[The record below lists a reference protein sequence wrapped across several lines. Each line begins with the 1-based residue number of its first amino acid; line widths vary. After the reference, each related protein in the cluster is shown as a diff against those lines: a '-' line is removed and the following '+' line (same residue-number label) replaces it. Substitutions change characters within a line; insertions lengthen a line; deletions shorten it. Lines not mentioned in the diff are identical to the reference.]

1 MGGTLESSGPHS
13 LLWDQVVLISGG
25 TAGLGAGIARAA
37 AREGAIVAVT
47 GRRREPGEALAA
59 ELTAGGT
66 KALFVQA
73 DVADVAQA
81 RACAA
86 AVIMAFG
93 RVDSLVNAAGLTAR
107 GTLLDTTPELFDAH
121 IAVNLKAPF
130 FLMQAVVADLVARK
144 APGTIVNIISTS
156 AHAGQPY
163 LAPYV
168 AAKAGLAGLTRNAAH
183 AHRWDRIRINGLNIG
198 WTDTG
203 GEDATQR
210 RFHGAGDDWRA
221 KASASL
227 PMGKLG
233 QVGEIAEFVV
243 FLLSDRS
250 GVVTGSVIDWDQNVL
265 GGMDLCGSDCS
276 ASAGSARFTP
286 RSWPACQPS
295 GGWYSATRCRRW
307 PNRSPGGRRCTAPG
321 TAWRPDGRQADC
333 IARREGSRG
342 RHESMLLSR
351 QPRGC
356 KASVLCISL
365 WTIYPNTLVSR
376 RAAVEERGCG
386 KVDNS

>member
-1 MGGTLESSGPHS
+1 MKHLKSINRKAERLSRYVESQSAEAAADVVALQQGPQPPAAPHIPLGCTLVFSPGWEA
-13 LLWDQVVLISGG
+13 DRSGG

-37 AREGAIVAVT
+37 AREGATVAVS
-47 GRRREPGEALAA
+47 GRRREPGDALVA
-59 ELTAGGT
+59 ELRAAGT

-73 DVADVAQA
+73 DVAEVAQA
-81 RACAA
+81 QACAA
-86 AVIMAFG
+86 AAIAEFG

-107 GTLLDTTPELFDAH
+107 GTLLDTTPDLFDAH

-198 WTDTG
+198 WTDTE

-210 RFHGAGDDWRA
+210 RFHGADDDWRA
-221 KASASL
+221 KAGASL

-233 QVGEIAEFVV
+233 QVDEIADFVV

-265 GGMDLCGSDCS
+265 GGMD
-276 ASAGSARFTP
+276 
-286 RSWPACQPS
+286 
-295 GGWYSATRCRRW
+295 
-307 PNRSPGGRRCTAPG
+307 
-321 TAWRPDGRQADC
+321 
-333 IARREGSRG
+333 
-342 RHESMLLSR
+342 
-351 QPRGC
+351 
-356 KASVLCISL
+356 
-365 WTIYPNTLVSR
+365 
-376 RAAVEERGCG
+376 
-386 KVDNS
+386 

>member
-1 MGGTLESSGPHS
+1 MTLDAAPGEERRPLTGAWQASGQQS
-13 LLWDQVVLISGG
+13 LLPDRVVLITGG

-37 AREGAIVAVT
+37 AREGALVAVT

-59 ELTAGGT
+59 ELTGGGT

-86 AVIMAFG
+86 AVIAAFG

-121 IAVNLKAPF
+121 IAANLKAPF
-130 FLMQAVVADLVARK
+130 FLMQAVVADLVARQ

-156 AHAGQPY
+156 EHGGQPY

-183 AHRWDRIRINGLNIG
+183 AHRWDKIRINGLNIG
-198 WTDTG
+198 WTDTE

-221 KASASL
+221 KAGASL

-233 QVGEIAEFVV
+233 QIGEIADFVV

-265 GGMDLCGSDCS
+265 GGMD
-276 ASAGSARFTP
+276 
-286 RSWPACQPS
+286 
-295 GGWYSATRCRRW
+295 
-307 PNRSPGGRRCTAPG
+307 
-321 TAWRPDGRQADC
+321 
-333 IARREGSRG
+333 
-342 RHESMLLSR
+342 
-351 QPRGC
+351 
-356 KASVLCISL
+356 
-365 WTIYPNTLVSR
+365 
-376 RAAVEERGCG
+376 
-386 KVDNS
+386 